1 MHGRTDIDFYSEHGY
16 APAPEG
22 STYDSP
28 QQSAR
33 SASRT
38 IEYSRNDFAIALAA
52 HRKWMEHINTGTHYI
67 FINTYISELGN
78 ASIYNEYLARANNWV
93 NLWNIDVEEDGF
105 SGFIMPRYQVRAR
118 PLG

>member
-1 MHGRTDIDFYSEHGY
+1 MHGRTDIDFYSENGY
-16 APAPEG
+16 VPAPEG

-52 HRKWMEHINTGTHYI
+52 HRKWMEHIILVHITLLSTLL
-67 FINTYISELGN
+67 FQSSETP
-78 ASIYNEYLARANNWV
+78 V
-93 NLWNIDVEEDGF
+93 
-105 SGFIMPRYQVRAR
+105 FIMST
-118 PLG
+118 